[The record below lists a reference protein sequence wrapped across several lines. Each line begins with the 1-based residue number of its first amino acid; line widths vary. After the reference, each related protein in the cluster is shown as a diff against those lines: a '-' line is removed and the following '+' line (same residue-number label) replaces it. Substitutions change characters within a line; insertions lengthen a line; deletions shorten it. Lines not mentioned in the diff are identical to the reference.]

1 MLREKGIEPEIIK
14 YLDSPPD
21 KATISRLVEHL
32 GMEPRD
38 LLRKR
43 EQEYKDL
50 GLADKDLS
58 DEAIIAAMAAHPR
71 LIERPIVVG
80 PNGTVMGRP
89 TERVLEVI

>member
-1 MLREKGIEPEIIK
+1 MLREKAIEPEIIK
-14 YLDSPPD
+14 YLDNPPD
-21 KATISRLVEHL
+21 EATISRLLNDL

-43 EQEYKDL
+43 EKEYKDL
-50 GLADKDLS
+50 GLADKGLS

-80 PNGTVMGRP
+80 PKGTVMGRP
-89 TERVLEVI
+89 TEKVLEVI

>member
-1 MLREKGIEPEIIK
+1 LLREKGIEPEIIK